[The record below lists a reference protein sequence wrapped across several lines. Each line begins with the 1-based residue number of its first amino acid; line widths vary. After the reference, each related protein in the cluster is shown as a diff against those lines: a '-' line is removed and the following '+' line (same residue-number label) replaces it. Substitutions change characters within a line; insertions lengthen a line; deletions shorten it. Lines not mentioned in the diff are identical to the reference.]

1 MITLLILST
10 ILILEIPLYLWLK
23 SLVRRTS
30 HGKLTWIMMP
40 FIFPAGIPGLLVEKE
55 YLEKTS
61 LTVLLSILIPVVAVW
76 IFMRVDKAALKY
88 RDRHLIQ

>member
-1 MITLLILST
+1 MITLVILST
-10 ILILEIPLYLWLK
+10 ILILEIPLYVWLK
-23 SLVRRTS
+23 SLVKRIS

-40 FIFPAGIPGLLVEKE
+40 IIFPTGIPGLLVEKE

-61 LTVLLSILIPVVAVW
+61 VTVLLSILIPVIAAW

-88 RDRHLIQ
+88 RDRHLIK